1 MCLFNSVRRRQMQN
15 ITQLAAVEIET
26 GSLFN
31 TYINPMMP
39 ISDEARNMTGIV
51 VNSDLEKMNVHGK
64 EVDAVNIIS
73 GLTEFVN
80 WMKKFSNV
88 ILVADTVI

>member
-1 MCLFNSVRRRQMQN
+1 MFLFNSVRRRQMQN
-15 ITQLAAVEIET
+15 ITQLAAVEMET

-31 TYINPMMP
+31 TYINPIIP
-39 ISDEARNMTGIV
+39 ISDEAMNMTGIV
-51 VNSDLEKMNVHGK
+51 VNSDLEKMNFHGK

-73 GLTEFVN
+73 GLTEFVE

>member
-1 MCLFNSVRRRQMQN
+1 
-15 ITQLAAVEIET
+15 
-26 GSLFN
+26 
-31 TYINPMMP
+31 MP

-51 VNSDLEKMNVHGK
+51 VNSEKMNVHGK

-73 GLTEFVN
+73 GLTEFVE

-88 ILVADTVI
+88 ILVAETVI